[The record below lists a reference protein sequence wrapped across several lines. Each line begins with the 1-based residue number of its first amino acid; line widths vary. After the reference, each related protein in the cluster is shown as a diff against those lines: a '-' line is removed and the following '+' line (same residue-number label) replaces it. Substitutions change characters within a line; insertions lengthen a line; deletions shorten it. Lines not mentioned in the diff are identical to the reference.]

1 MHPSTEIL
9 CMAYAIDDESV
20 KLVKQIMLTKKNLM
34 DIQNYIFTAH
44 NSMFENYIWHNI
56 LVKRHGWTAIPLKR
70 WQCTSALAAT
80 HALPRSLEGA
90 STALGL
96 KHQKN
101 LDGKRVMLK
110 MCKPRTPSKHN
121 KAKWHNDSDDFE
133 KLYDYCIN
141 DVEVERGIHE
151 ALPSLCKKEQEIW
164 LLDQRINTRG
174 IAVDIELVESA
185 LYLISEFIDD
195 CNAKIQLLTEG
206 YVESAAQVGKMKEWI
221 AKLGVHIES
230 LTKDSIVN
238 LINSNLNPKILT
250 ILKLRQQVAKTSVK
264 KFLAL
269 QNSVAIDGRVRDT
282 LIYHGASTGRW
293 TGKIVQPHN
302 LPRGTV
308 KDTESCIAL
317 IKKKDLD
324 LFKTSYPDV
333 MGAISS
339 CVRGAFISA
348 PDKDLFVVDFASI
361 EARVLAWIAKQED
374 ALKGFRTGQDSYVKM
389 AEAIFNTE
397 EVTSEMRFVGKT
409 AVLGCGY
416 GMGWKVFQ
424 SSCESMGHKV
434 SEIVSK
440 LAVSAFRKYN
450 PNIKEL
456 WYDIETAA
464 IRTVKTKKSN
474 IVNNIMFHLEKDFL
488 YCTLPSGRKLAYHK
502 PEILRIEKFN
512 QMRDALSFMGVAI
525 GKQYLRQTVW
535 GGTLVENIV
544 QATAR
549 DILAEAILRVDK
561 AGYEVV
567 LHVHDEIVAEVND
580 KNSSL
585 NQFISL
591 ITALP
596 AWAKGCPIAA
606 KGWRGKRYKKE

>member
-1 MHPSTEIL
+1 
-9 CMAYAIDDESV
+9 
-20 KLVKQIMLTKKNLM
+20 
-34 DIQNYIFTAH
+34 
-44 NSMFENYIWHNI
+44 
-56 LVKRHGWTAIPLKR
+56 
-70 WQCTSALAAT
+70 
-80 HALPRSLEGA
+80 
-90 STALGL
+90 
-96 KHQKN
+96 
-101 LDGKRVMLK
+101 
-110 MCKPRTPSKHN
+110 
-121 KAKWHNDSDDFE
+121 
-133 KLYDYCIN
+133 
-141 DVEVERGIHE
+141 
-151 ALPSLCKKEQEIW
+151 
-164 LLDQRINTRG
+164 
-174 IAVDIELVESA
+174 
-185 LYLISEFIDD
+185 
-195 CNAKIQLLTEG
+195 
-206 YVESAAQVGKMKEWI
+206 
-221 AKLGVHIES
+221 
-230 LTKDSIVN
+230 
-238 LINSNLNPKILT
+238 
-250 ILKLRQQVAKTSVK
+250 
-264 KFLAL
+264 
-269 QNSVAIDGRVRDT
+269 
-282 LIYHGASTGRW
+282 
-293 TGKIVQPHN
+293 
-302 LPRGTV
+302 
-308 KDTESCIAL
+308 
-317 IKKKDLD
+317 
-324 LFKTSYPDV
+324 
-333 MGAISS
+333 
-339 CVRGAFISA
+339 
-348 PDKDLFVVDFASI
+348 
-361 EARVLAWIAKQED
+361 
-374 ALKGFRTGQDSYVKM
+374 
-389 AEAIFNTE
+389 
-397 EVTSEMRFVGKT
+397 
-409 AVLGCGY
+409 
-416 GMGWKVFQ
+416 
-424 SSCESMGHKV
+424 MGHKV

-456 WYDIETAA
+456 WYDIEIAA